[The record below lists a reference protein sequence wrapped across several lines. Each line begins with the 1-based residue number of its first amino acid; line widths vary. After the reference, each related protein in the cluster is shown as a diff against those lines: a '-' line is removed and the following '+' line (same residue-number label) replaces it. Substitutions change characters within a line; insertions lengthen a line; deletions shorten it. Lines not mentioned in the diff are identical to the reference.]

1 MVFQKM
7 GLTCYMTLERRGIM
21 SLRLS
26 MGYMDR
32 ENEVY
37 EMTFDI

>member
-7 GLTCYMTLERRGIM
+7 GLTYYMTFERMGVM
-21 SLRLS
+21 SLRVS

-32 ENEVY
+32 KNEVY
-37 EMTFDI
+37 EVTFDI

>member
-1 MVFQKM
+1 MTFKAK
-7 GLTCYMTLERRGIM
+7 GLTYYMTLERRGII
-21 SLRLS
+21 SLRVS
-26 MGYMDR
+26 MGYMDA